1 MRTYRDYLSPK
12 LDPVTQR
19 PVFPLAFSD
28 RPVVRPASNVT
39 PIKRERRRG

>member
-19 PVFPLAFSD
+19 PVFPLEFSD
-28 RPVVRPASNVT
+28 RPVVRDTGNVT
-39 PIKRERRRG
+39 PMRRRAK